1 MSLIWQFRY
10 TNYVIWIAY
19 YITVVT
25 PTNVGLLKDTFF
37 YIDSFLYDNAEHLSG
52 TDYYDDCTVIYQM
65 KDEKIS
71 SFSSIL
77 IIIDK
82 LVRSSKWQLTL
93 THIRYTYTIQCSL
106 SSFLL
111 ALSDLRMNNSLF
123 QHYKTHHQDFV
134 MKNRIVHVR

>member
-19 YITVVT
+19 YITVIT
-25 PTNVGLLKDTFF
+25 PTNLGLLKDTFF
-37 YIDSFLYDNAEHLSG
+37 YIDSFLYDNVEHFSG

-93 THIRYTYTIQCSL
+93 THIRYTYTMQGWNK
-106 SSFLL
+106 L
-111 ALSDLRMNNSLF
+111 AAPAAMLTASNSLMCF
-123 QHYKTHHQDFV
+123 LTDRIWYFESFPFV
-134 MKNRIVHVR
+134 S